1 MSSTLADQNAEAA
14 ENQNEEE
21 LILKGRELNG
31 REIYYTNKFF
41 SKREREFQE
50 IDSSANKHIMDK

>member
-14 ENQNEEE
+14 ENYNEEE

-31 REIYYTNKFF
+31 RKIYYTNKFF
-41 SKREREFQE
+41 SKRERARTREF
-50 IDSSANKHIMDK
+50 